1 MTVWREAG
9 AMDGGGWRAA
19 PRPRA
24 VADAGLRALVTLG
37 LALVAASCDTSA
49 LRSGPFG
56 FGHATF
62 EETVEE
68 YPQLAAVSTA
78 FDRNVRPEPSPG
90 ERLRQ
95 LDLFAEVFDITYND
109 YVEPVGVDQMVQ
121 LTVEGLDQTAS
132 EVGRL
137 ELEGEGDEERS
148 AVAEDAL
155 SAPKLMA
162 SGLVLML
169 SHLDPH
175 SAYLPPDVYREM
187 KVRTRGEFGGIG
199 IEVTMEDG
207 LVKVVAPIDDTPGS
221 RAGMRT
227 GDLITHVDGKPIQGL
242 TLAEAVRM
250 IRGPVGSRVVLSVR
264 RQPASDSFDVAIVRA
279 LIRIRA
285 VRARVEGNVAY
296 IRITTFNEQADKS
309 LRRAMD
315 ELEDELG
322 ERMIGVVLDLRNNPG
337 GLLDQAL
344 AVSDAFLS
352 GGEIVST
359 RNRNAGTVRRFS
371 ADRGDIADGLPVVVL
386 INGGSA
392 SASEIVSGALQD
404 NGRAMV
410 MGSRSFGKG
419 SVQTIIPVSGGG
431 AVRLTTARYYT
442 PSGRSIQLTGISPDI
457 VAELSDSGQRREADF
472 DNPLPGEAI
481 TTAPDV
487 RLLKDVCPDK
497 LEEEDPTLACA
508 LDILEAHRTF
518 ASGPA
523 E

>member
-1 MTVWREAG
+1 MGAG
-9 AMDGGGWRAA
+9 
-19 PRPRA
+19 
-24 VADAGLRALVTLG
+24 VRALVTLG
-37 LALVAASCDTSA
+37 LALVAASCDSSA

-68 YPQLAAVSTA
+68 YPQLTAVSAA
-78 FDRNVRPEPSPG
+78 FDRNVRPAPSPG

-109 YVEPVGVDQMVQ
+109 YVEPVAVDQMVQ
-121 LTVEGLDQTAS
+121 LAVEGLDQTAS

-137 ELEGEGDEERS
+137 ELEGERDPER
-148 AVAEDAL
+148 APVAEDAL

-162 SGLVLML
+162 SGLALML
-169 SHLDPH
+169 SNLDPH
-175 SAYLPPDVYREM
+175 SGYLPPDVYREM

-199 IEVTMEDG
+199 IEVTMEKG

-221 RAGMRT
+221 QAGLQA
-227 GDLITHVDGKPIQGL
+227 GDLISRVDGTPIQGL

-250 IRGPVGSRVVLSVR
+250 MRGPAGSRVVLSVR
-264 RQPASDSFDVAIVRA
+264 REPAGESFEVAIVRA
-279 LIRIRA
+279 VIRIRA
-285 VRARVEGNVAY
+285 VRARAEGNVAY
-296 IRITTFNEQADKS
+296 IRITTFNEQADES
-309 LRRAMD
+309 LRRAVD
-315 ELEDELG
+315 ELADELG
-322 ERMIGVVLDLRNNPG
+322 DRRVGVVLDLRNNPG

-344 AVSDAFLS
+344 AVSDDFLS

-359 RNRNAGTVRRFS
+359 RSRDASTVRRFS
-371 ADRGDIADGLPVVVL
+371 ANRGDISGGLPIIVL

-404 NGRAMV
+404 HGRALV

-431 AVRLTTARYYT
+431 AARLTTARYYT
-442 PSGRSIQLTGISPDI
+442 PTGRSIQLTGISPDI
-457 VAELSDSGQRREADF
+457 VAEPGDGEQRREADF
-472 DNPLPGEAI
+472 VNPLPGEAI
-481 TTAPDV
+481 ASARAT

-508 LDILEAHRTF
+508 LDMLEARRTF
-518 ASGPA
+518 AAGSA